1 MNWEEVWRKRSLRSA
16 RHGGREE
23 LEDGGNDSY
32 RVEVEELQVEKWN
45 RFALLSPASLAG
57 VA

>member
-1 MNWEEVWRKRSLRSA
+1 MRSA

-23 LEDGGNDSY
+23 LEDAASGIY
-32 RVEVEELQVEKWN
+32 MVEVEELKVEKWD
-45 RFALLSPASLAG
+45 RFALLPLASLAG